1 MSVLNYNLY
10 EDMTRESILVF
21 RVGSFCYL
29 FCYGKDSVFYLGRKR
44 VKNMTEKD
52 KDTEEKLR
60 QERLEDEERMGIAD
74 DWADLASQELAD
86 YIEEQGIQIR
96 Y

>member
-1 MSVLNYNLY
+1 M
-10 EDMTRESILVF
+10 M
-21 RVGSFCYL
+21 
-29 FCYGKDSVFYLGRKR
+29 
-44 VKNMTEKD
+44 EKD
-52 KDTEEKLR
+52 REERAREEKLR
-60 QERLEDEERMGIAD
+60 QERLKDEEKMGIAD

>member
-1 MSVLNYNLY
+1 M
-10 EDMTRESILVF
+10 M
-21 RVGSFCYL
+21 
-29 FCYGKDSVFYLGRKR
+29 
-44 VKNMTEKD
+44 EKD
-52 KDTEEKLR
+52 REEQLR

>member
-1 MSVLNYNLY
+1 MMM
-10 EDMTRESILVF
+10 EADRRREEEL
-21 RVGSFCYL
+21 
-29 FCYGKDSVFYLGRKR
+29 RK
-44 VKNMTEKD
+44 
-52 KDTEEKLR
+52 
-60 QERLEDEERMGIAD
+60 ERLDEEARAGIAD

>member
-1 MSVLNYNLY
+1 
-10 EDMTRESILVF
+10 MTFLERKE
-21 RVGSFCYL
+21 
-29 FCYGKDSVFYLGRKR
+29 GKF
-44 VKNMTEKD
+44 MTEKD
-52 KDTEEKLR
+52 REEKLR
-60 QERLEDEERMGIAD
+60 EERLEDEERIAD

>member
-1 MSVLNYNLY
+1 M
-10 EDMTRESILVF
+10 M
-21 RVGSFCYL
+21 
-29 FCYGKDSVFYLGRKR
+29 
-44 VKNMTEKD
+44 EKD